1 MRVMN
6 DMRDRLTPWL
16 LVAVMA
22 VVIMPLLMSVAC
34 ETACA
39 LGAMPLGACGHSHMG
54 SAGHPS
60 GTLVSALPL
69 SQPAVASIIL
79 LFALFALLAASGA
92 QPAPVRVLDPRDER
106 AGTLMRV

>member
-1 MRVMN
+1 MRLMN

-22 VVIMPLLMSVAC
+22 VVITPLLFSAAC

-39 LGAMPLGACGHSHMG
+39 LGAMPLGACGHAHMG
-54 SAGHPS
+54 SSDHPM
-60 GTLVSALPL
+60 GALVTALPL
-69 SQPAVASIIL
+69 TQPALGSIVL

-92 QPAPVRVLDPRDER
+92 ELAALRVLEPHDER
-106 AGTLMRV
+106 AGTRLRV